1 MSFSVKSIRKEFQS
15 KGIFYTPKEL
25 AEYIKSFLPK
35 DVKEVYDPTC
45 GDGGLLGVFDDN
57 VKKYGQEINQDQL
70 EVARQNLVNFTGICG
85 NTLKEPGFIDRK
97 FDYIVANPPFSIEW
111 EPEDS
116 VIFHGAPTIP
126 TKSKA
131 DYAFI
136 LHCLY
141 MLGKGKAVIMEFPGV
156 LYRGGREGQ
165 LRQWLVDNNYIE
177 KIVSVPEKQFEDTS
191 IATCIIVLSKNKTN
205 TDVIFVDKET
215 SQEKVVSFE
224 EIKKNDYCLSVSRY
238 IDTTPEKTKE
248 LEEFD
253 PLEEVYS
260 HREFLCRFIENA
272 IKEEHLICSLHDDWY
287 LRDLKEYLIEFIK
300 NVNPED

>member
-25 AEYIKSFLPK
+25 AEYIKSFLPE

-85 NTLKEPGFIDRK
+85 DTLKEPGFIDRK

-111 EPEDS
+111 EPKDS

-136 LHCLY
+136 FHCLY

-156 LYRGGREGQ
+156 LYRTGREGQ
-165 LRQWLVDNNYIE
+165 LRQWLIDNNYIE
-177 KIVSVPEKQFEDTS
+177 KIVSVPAKQFEDTN

-205 TDVIFVDKET
+205 TDVIFIDKET

-224 EIKKNDYCLSVSRY
+224 EIKKNDYCLSVNRY
-238 IDTTPEKTKE
+238 IDTQPQKDIE
-248 LEEFD
+248 LENFD
-253 PLEEVYS
+253 QLEELYKM
-260 HREFLCRFIENA
+260 RELTANMITNM
-272 IKEEHLICSLHDDWY
+272 IKEDDLICSLHDDWH
-287 LRDLKEYLIEFIK
+287 LKDFREYLIEIID
-300 NVNPED
+300 NTNPEK